1 MGEELRQQES
11 KIGALEE
18 KTDRTQDNLAS
29 LSTNAKKDFR
39 LRGKCAP
46 GTGNS
51 WQARATCLSRVPSSA
66 DQNCNAELYA

>member
-29 LSTNAKKDFR
+29 LSTNARKDFR
-39 LRGKCAP
+39 LRGKCA
-46 GTGNS
+46 TVLD
-51 WQARATCLSRVPSSA
+51 T
-66 DQNCNAELYA
+66 AECRRPVQGRIQC